1 MHGNL
6 GNSGNSWKP
15 RRTESPLHSNCFVGL
30 YMLYH
35 TCLVV
40 VVVMND
46 FDYDENTLGMRMTT
60 IVMIMIN

>member
-1 MHGNL
+1 
-6 GNSGNSWKP
+6 
-15 RRTESPLHSNCFVGL
+15 
-30 YMLYH
+30 MLYH